1 MAADCQLPFVALC
14 LVVCCF
20 HYINGSILCS
30 GIVKADFY
38 NGKWSVYDNILHVT
52 ITADVSKSH
61 YLAVGFFKIPGYLVR
76 FK

>member
-1 MAADCQLPFVALC
+1 MAADCQLQFVALF
-14 LVVCCF
+14 LVVCCL
-20 HYINGSILCS
+20 HCVNGSILCS
-30 GIVKADFY
+30 DIVKADSY
-38 NGKWSVYDNILHVT
+38 TGKWSVYDNMLHVI